1 MRQSLSHRGPDG
13 WGRELFENAALNH
26 NRLAIIDPA
35 GGQQPLRGAS
45 GTNWIVFN
53 GEIYNY
59 RELRQGLAGYPF
71 RTHSDTEVILALF
84 EREGVSGWRHL
95 RGMFAFALW
104 DESSRTG
111 YLVRDP
117 VGIKPLFYAQHGD
130 KLLFGSEAKALLAGG
145 IVPRLHEPSLH
156 GVMNFRYLPGDGSL
170 FSGIVQLPPGRVLTW
185 RQDAV
190 SLAELPRQRPSQ
202 LEPLPDLLAEAAAR
216 HMVADVPV
224 GSYLSGGVD
233 SALIAALASREGPLA
248 TYTLE
253 VGDDPREADH
263 ALETARLLGLPN
275 QRASLCIEDGIEL
288 HRAMVRH
295 LEVPKVNALQGMQLA
310 EFVARQG
317 KVALSGLGGD
327 ELFYGYNA
335 HRIFWLA
342 HLAGRLPSGLRHGL
356 ARPLLGRLAPDA
368 WTEPRRGL
376 MMLEALPDWPRV
388 YGLLRNVWDC
398 PELRRQIYGERMMDA
413 ALPDAFTLVAE
424 RWPREPDPVKAMAE
438 FELRNKMVNDLLWN
452 EDRMGMRAGLEIR
465 VPLLDEGLV
474 DYFLNASRAGLMPLG
489 RAKHALRR
497 CARQTLPGR
506 ILRRPKSGFQLDIVA
521 LAQGALRPFF
531 DTYLS
536 PERIARH
543 RLFNGAFVGQIMA
556 GPARRGQRWQ
566 WFLLYL
572 MAQAHLLMEEFDA
585 Y

>member
-1 MRQSLSHRGPDG
+1 MRLSLTHRGPDG
-13 WGRELFENAALNH
+13 WGQELFENAALSH

-35 GGQQPLRGAS
+35 SGQQPLRGAS
-45 GTNWIVFN
+45 GTSWVVFN

-59 RELRQGLAGYPF
+59 RELRQGLADYPF

-104 DESSRTG
+104 DELSRTG

-117 VGIKPLFYAQHGD
+117 VGIKPLFYAHHGD

-145 IVPRLHEPSLH
+145 IVPRLNEPSLH
-156 GVMNFRYLPGDGSL
+156 GVMNFRYLPGDDSF
-170 FSGIVQLPPGRVLTW
+170 FSGIVQLPPGQILTW
-185 RQDAV
+185 CQGTV
-190 SLAELPRQRPSQ
+190 SMTELPRQRPPSG
-202 LEPLPDLLAEAAAR
+202 EPLPDLLAAAVKR
-216 HMVADVPV
+216 HLVADVPV
-224 GSYLSGGVD
+224 GCYLSGGVD

-253 VGDDPREADH
+253 VGDDPREAAN
-263 ALETARLLGLPN
+263 ALNTADLLGLPN
-275 QRASLCIEDGIEL
+275 RSAPLRIDDGVEI
-288 HRAMVRH
+288 HRSMLRH

-310 EFVARQG
+310 DFVARQG

-342 HLAGRLPSGLRHGL
+342 HLAGSLPASLRHGL
-356 ARPLLGRLAPDA
+356 TRPLLGRLAPDA
-368 WTEPRRGL
+368 WTEQRRGL

-398 PELRRQIYGERMMDA
+398 PELRRQVYGERMLDA
-413 ALPDAFTLVAE
+413 ALPDAFERVAE
-424 RWPREPDPVKAMAE
+424 CWPQEPDPVKAMAA

-452 EDRMGMRAGLEIR
+452 EDRMGMRVGLEIR
-465 VPLLDEGLV
+465 VPLLDEDLV
-474 DYFLNASRAGLMPLG
+474 DYFLDASRTDLMPLG
-489 RAKHALRR
+489 RAKYALRR
-497 CARQTLPGR
+497 CTRQALSGK

-531 DTYLS
+531 ETYLS
-536 PERIARH
+536 PERIAHH
-543 RLFNGAFVGQIMA
+543 RLFNGTFIGQVMK
-556 GPARRGQRWQ
+556 GPAKRGRRWQ

-572 MAQAHLLMEEFDA
+572 MAQAHLLMEEFDVR
-585 Y
+585 